1 MGYPFH
7 FSFIDSCSIISDLG
21 SYTKNIIPLPNLQ
34 NRRIKNIV
42 LGKGPRSKTHVG
54 KYSSSSSGSYYE
66 DRLTRA
72 SDFVK
77 KVGRTMHREE
87 NEYGDDDDDV
97 FDESM
102 IPACRIILLLLSLDP
117 GSGER

>member
-1 MGYPFH
+1 
-7 FSFIDSCSIISDLG
+7 
-21 SYTKNIIPLPNLQ
+21 
-34 NRRIKNIV
+34 
-42 LGKGPRSKTHVG
+42 
-54 KYSSSSSGSYYE
+54 
-66 DRLTRA
+66 
-72 SDFVK
+72 
-77 KVGRTMHREE
+77 MHREE